1 MNVDANSSSLF
12 LGNFPYRID
21 IFAQGREPTSFPLAV
36 GTNATVRRSERTSR
50 TDVQPGIAQAA
61 WNQLTCSKIAQLSTR
76 AGIRVATAISIRR
89 GKLRHAP
96 PRFHFR
102 TDAALFARRD
112 DCRFIHS
119 RKIGIFRRT
128 LTFPLRIVTNTGLRC
143 SSKASLRLRRLRTQL
158 VESCR
163 IVTIYFLDVSA
174 S

>member
-61 WNQLTCSKIAQLSTR
+61 RNQLTCSKIAQLSTR

-102 TDAALFARRD
+102 TDVALFARRD
-112 DCRFIHS
+112 DCPIYSLAEDRHF
-119 RKIGIFRRT
+119 
-128 LTFPLRIVTNTGLRC
+128 
-143 SSKASLRLRRLRTQL
+143 SSQIDFSLVHRYYYGTALQ
-158 VESCR
+158 
-163 IVTIYFLDVSA
+163 F
-174 S
+174 